1 MATLQHRSAFNLR
14 GSLPLGGSAIQSTDS
29 GCDAEVLENIHEQ
42 VRKAAND
49 YTWEA
54 NRIAIKAKLKYTC
67 PKVGD
72 AVRWDP
78 SINGYNLSYAMFDT
92 NNPFDQEHL
101 VEVVGIVESV
111 TTDCTGDGVD
121 FTDDETETN
130 AVIVLSGQ
138 ISFDSLPNESA
149 LSPGVVYYLWDKGNP
164 QNLAIG
170 NNVVNDTNE
179 PVISKPLFLSGWVKR
194 DRLGML

>member
-1 MATLQHRSAFNLR
+1 MS
-14 GSLPLGGSAIQSTDS
+14 
-29 GCDAEVLENIHEQ
+29 
-42 VRKAAND
+42 
-49 YTWEA
+49 
-54 NRIAIKAKLKYTC
+54 
-67 PKVGD
+67 
-72 AVRWDP
+72 
-78 SINGYNLSYAMFDT
+78 DT

-121 FTDDETETN
+121 FTDDDTETN

-138 ISFDSLPNESA
+138 ISFDSLPNESS

-164 QNLAIG
+164 QNLALG

-179 PVISKPLFLSGWVKR
+179 PVISKPLFLSTGTHSAVVLTYRPLTGSPNRKTIGLKHMILKLKIFQV
-194 DRLGML
+194 DGELELKILLLYHQNIHL

>member
-42 VRKAAND
+42 VRQAAND

-78 SINGYNLSYAMFDT
+78 SINGYNLSYAMFNT
-92 NNPFDQEHL
+92 NRLTKNTWLKWL
-101 VEVVGIVESV
+101 VLLNRSQLIAQVMGWILQ
-111 TTDCTGDGVD
+111 TM
-121 FTDDETETN
+121 
-130 AVIVLSGQ
+130 IQ
-138 ISFDSLPNESA
+138 
-149 LSPGVVYYLWDKGNP
+149 
-164 QNLAIG
+164 
-170 NNVVNDTNE
+170 
-179 PVISKPLFLSGWVKR
+179 KPMR
-194 DRLGML
+194 